1 MIEKST
7 DELLKELNNS
17 ESFKKYAEENP
28 DSYVTEK
35 LSGILNGLIEELS
48 LKKTDVIRRAEISEI
63 YGFQIFGGKKIPERG
78 KLLCLLI
85 SMGIDFARIQDILKK
100 TGYTPLY
107 VRIPFDCVVIYGI
120 CKKKSVAEINEML
133 YDYGFETL

>member
-1 MIEKST
+1 MAEKST
-7 DELLKELNNS
+7 DELLKELSGS
-17 ESFKKYAEENP
+17 ETFKKYKEENT
-28 DSYVTEK
+28 DSYVK
-35 LSGILNGLIEELS
+35 AQLSDMLNGIIEEKG

-85 SMGIDFARIQDILKK
+85 SMGLEFAEIQDVLKK
-100 TGYTPLY
+100 AGYSPLY
-107 VRIPFDCVVIYGI
+107 VRIPFDCVIIYCI
-120 CKKKSVAEINEML
+120 CKNKSVAEINEML